1 MKNQGL
7 FTKKLLFFVIATV
20 GIGSIPFPMKAQ
32 MVLAG
37 DGTIVHS
44 PPQSMNFMKYGNTP
58 VNLFTG
64 TLSMNIPIYTYK
76 DKDFELPISIG
87 YASTGFTP
95 NVPTG
100 QLGIG
105 WFLNAGGG
113 VSREVKGAP
122 DDALQQ
128 QTDTSYT
135 TGNISN
141 TIISGYHYLHRIQ
154 DPDTSYVESNARIYH
169 SAFMIRNLKD
179 TIAAD
184 GTQCYEYF
192 ETRSDVYTFN
202 FGPHKGTF
210 MLGPRQKIHVFNS
223 NRPYGEY
230 KIEFLPIDS
239 MGFEGMVITTG
250 DGYKYTFGGVPEL
263 AMHSRPQT
271 VIKALDGYWW
281 MENNNYKTS
290 WPITRIEAPNGRK
303 ITFQY
308 DSSIPDSCFYGAY
321 PTPAEYSMMPFKEDI
336 ENNYDYFQTSGFKK
350 FTSSPQYVKESRLIR
365 IDIDGRVRIDF
376 SYGSKQTELTKDFAQ
391 PELKNRGRLE
401 SITVR
406 KMGDSNPDA
415 ILKECKFTY
424 RYSHPSGNPMLFLKN
439 VHLSGEGDYTMDYFN
454 EDDIFPFH
462 GTTEVDLWGYY
473 NEGIKNGAE
482 FNGHPDMQSAKY
494 GMLKKITYPTKGY
507 SRFEYELHDCSHTV
521 ARWLSNTQ
529 YPYISP
535 CETTILGGLRIKK
548 IVDYSSAQDS
558 TSREF
563 IYKANGKSS
572 GTSMSFPRYILYPD
586 DPLPLSLEDPR
597 KPWLDEYWNISD
609 IKKEIFGS
617 TPFYTDVYSF
627 LYCPDKTH
635 IEYNYVTEKRSD
647 SSRIIYHYCSPVEM
661 PDVPDISD
669 RTHLRIS
676 RGPEDPKEQYLDEY
690 LDERNPISRH
700 IQRGKLL
707 RKDIFDDKD
716 NLVYREEH
724 RYDTTKF
731 LKCLYGIGVSKS
743 YYYKQGTYVND
754 YPLDKIVR
762 TTYQGQDSIV
772 SENRYRYNDLGQIVR
787 SETTD
792 SKGATHIVKN
802 RFVSDT
808 PHDRFSIEEK
818 LIDRNMLQYPLQ
830 SADCLLQPGGSEK
843 VLKSIRHHWK
853 EFGNPAILKP
863 SRIEQTS
870 LLSPLDSLASE
881 IISNWETA
889 RTFDYYDQYG
899 NILQTTDKD
908 GKVTCY
914 IWGYNGLY
922 PVAVIENFALPFLL
936 PLSPKCMDSDYH
948 SILTGGLTYEQEYQL
963 RHIPGTK
970 VTTYEYRVPVGMIRK
985 TDPSNRSVYYDYDEH
1000 GRLKTVSDTQKN
1012 VSETY
1017 DYHFKQ

>member
-1 MKNQGL
+1 
-7 FTKKLLFFVIATV
+7 
-20 GIGSIPFPMKAQ
+20 MKAQ

-64 TLSMNIPIYTYK
+64 TLSMDIPIYTYK

-87 YASTGFTP
+87 YASTGLTP

-113 VSREVKGAP
+113 VSREVQGVP
-122 DDALQQ
+122 DDASQEEL
-128 QTDTSYT
+128 
-135 TGNISN
+135 ISQSQN
-141 TIISGYHYLHRIQ
+141 GIKGYYYMHRIQ
-154 DPDTSYVESNARIYH
+154 DLDTSILTSNSHYLY
-169 SAFMIRNLKD
+169 SAFLIQNLID
-179 TIAAD
+179 STTAD
-184 GTQCYEYF
+184 GRKYYEYF
-192 ETRSDVYTFN
+192 ETRSDVYTFK

-210 MLGPRQKIHVFNS
+210 LLGPQQKIHVFNS
-223 NRPYGEY
+223 DRPHGEY

-239 MGFEGMVITTG
+239 LGFKGMVITTG
-250 DGYKYTFGGVPEL
+250 DGYKYTFGGVSQL

-271 VIKALDGYWW
+271 ATQALDGYLCLR
-281 MENNNYKTS
+281 NTNYKTS
-290 WPITRIEAPNGRK
+290 WPITQIEAPNGRK

-308 DSSIPDSCFYGAY
+308 DSSIPDSCFYA
-321 PTPAEYSMMPFKEDI
+321 AYSMPVLYSLSPIKEDK
-336 ENNYDYFQTSGFKK
+336 ENNYDYFQTSGYSI
-350 FTSSPQYVKESRLIR
+350 FTPKNQYIKESRLIS

-376 SYGSKQTELTKDFAQ
+376 SYGRKQVELIKDLAQ
-391 PELKNRGRLE
+391 AELKNRGRIE

-406 KMGDSNPDA
+406 KIDGSNTDE

-424 RYSHPSGNPMLFLKN
+424 RYSHPSGSPMLFLKKI
-439 VHLSGEGDYTMDYFN
+439 HLSGEGDYTFDYFN

-462 GTTEVDLWGYY
+462 GIEKVDLWGYY
-473 NEGIKNGAE
+473 NAGIENGAIY
-482 FNGHPDMQSAKY
+482 NSQPHMQSARY

-507 SRFEYELHDCSHTV
+507 TRFEYELHDCSHTV
-521 ARWLSNTQ
+521 ARWMSNTR

-535 CETTILGGLRIKK
+535 CETTVLGGLRIKK

-563 IYKANGKSS
+563 IYEANGRSS
-572 GTSMSFPRYILYPD
+572 GTSMSFPRYTLYSD
-586 DPLPLSLEDPR
+586 DPIPLSLEDPN
-597 KPWLDEYWNISD
+597 KPWQDKYVNITD
-609 IKKEIFGS
+609 KKRKIFGS
-617 TPFYTDVYSF
+617 APFYADVYSF
-627 LYCPDKTH
+627 LYCPDKTNV
-635 IEYNYVTEKRSD
+635 EYNYVTEKRSD
-647 SSRIIYHYCSPVEM
+647 GSRILYHYNGPIEM
-661 PDVPDISD
+661 PDINYSFIALNREKENIYDGEE
-669 RTHLRIS
+669 H
-676 RGPEDPKEQYLDEY
+676 PENY
-690 LDERNPISRH
+690 LDERNPISRYT
-700 IQRGKLL
+700 QRGKLL

-716 NLVYREEH
+716 NLVYREEYH
-724 RYDTTKF
+724 YDTTKT
-731 LKCLYGIGVSKS
+731 LKCLYGVGVSKS
-743 YYYKQGTYVND
+743 YYYKHGTYVSD
-754 YPLDKIVR
+754 YPLDKIVL

-772 SENRYRYNDLGQIVR
+772 RENRYFYNELGQIVR
-787 SETTD
+787 SESTD
-792 SKGATHIVKN
+792 SKGDIHIVKN

-808 PHDRFSIEEK
+808 PHDRLSIEKK

-830 SADCLLQPGGSEK
+830 SANCLLQPGGSEK
-843 VLKSIRHHWK
+843 VLKSVRYQWN
-853 EFGNPAILKP
+853 EFGLPTLLKP
-863 SRIEQTS
+863 ARIEQTNLPYPS
-870 LLSPLDSLASE
+870 DSLASE

-899 NILQTTDKD
+899 NVLQTTDKD
-908 GKVTCY
+908 GKQTCY

-922 PVAVIENFALPFLL
+922 PVAVIENFAVPLL
-936 PLSPKCMDSDYH
+936 LHLSPKCMDSYYR

-985 TDPSNRSVYYDYDEH
+985 TDPSNRSMYYDYDEH
-1000 GRLKTVSDTQKN
+1000 GRLITISDTQKN
-1012 VSETY
+1012 ILETY

>member
-105 WFLNAGGG
+105 WFLNAGGCI
-113 VSREVKGAP
+113 SREVKGVP
-122 DDALQQ
+122 DDASQEEP
-128 QTDTSYT
+128 
-135 TGNISN
+135 ISSL
-141 TIISGYHYLHRIQ
+141 ISQFQVGLKGYYYMHEIH
-154 DPDTSYVESNARIYH
+154 DPDTSRLTFNTHYKY
-169 SAFMIRNLKD
+169 SAFLIRNLID
-179 TIAAD
+179 STTAD
-184 GTQCYEYF
+184 DREYVEYF

-210 MLGPRQKIHVFNS
+210 MLGPRQKVHVFNS

-271 VIKALDGYWW
+271 VTEALDGYIG
-281 MENNNYKTS
+281 MVNNNYKTS
-290 WPITRIEAPNGRK
+290 WPITQIEAPNGRK

-350 FTSSPQYVKESRLIR
+350 FTPNPQYIKESRLIC
-365 IDIDGRVRIDF
+365 IDIDGRVKIDF
-376 SYGSKQTELTKDFAQ
+376 SYGSKQMELVQNFAQ

-439 VHLSGEGDYTMDYFN
+439 VHLSGEGGYAMDYFN

-473 NEGIKNGAE
+473 NEGLNNGAMY
-482 FNGHPDMQSAKY
+482 NGHPDMQSARY

-521 ARWLSNTQ
+521 ARWLSNTR

-535 CETTILGGLRIKK
+535 CEITILGGLRIKK
-548 IVDYSSAQDS
+548 IIDYSSAQDS

-563 IYKANGKSS
+563 IYKTNGKSS
-572 GTSMSFPRYILYPD
+572 GTSMSFPRYIMYPD
-586 DPLPLSLEDPR
+586 DPLPLSLEDPK
-597 KPWLDEYWNISD
+597 KPWLDKYWNISD

-661 PDVPDISD
+661 PDINIIDGALNREKENIYD
-669 RTHLRIS
+669 NEEH
-676 RGPEDPKEQYLDEY
+676 PENY

-700 IQRGKLL
+700 TQRGKLL
-707 RKDIFDDKD
+707 SKDIFDDKD

-724 RYDTTKF
+724 HYDTTKF

-743 YYYKQGTYVND
+743 YYYKQGTYVSD